1 MIDILFYACLGVFV
15 AHFFEPL
22 TWLKN
27 KIYQQL
33 GYPAWFEYLYCSKCV
48 SFWLTLILSMD
59 IRYAV
64 IASFLA
70 FMIDYLLTLK
80 ENHEHGK

>member
-27 KIYQQL
+27 KIYKL
-33 GYPAWFEYLYCSKCV
+33 LRYPGWFEYLYCSKCV
-48 SFWLTLILSMD
+48 TFWLTLIMSRD

-64 IASFLA
+64 IACFIA
-70 FMIDYLLTLK
+70 YGIDYLLTLK
-80 ENHEHGK
+80 DNNEDGE